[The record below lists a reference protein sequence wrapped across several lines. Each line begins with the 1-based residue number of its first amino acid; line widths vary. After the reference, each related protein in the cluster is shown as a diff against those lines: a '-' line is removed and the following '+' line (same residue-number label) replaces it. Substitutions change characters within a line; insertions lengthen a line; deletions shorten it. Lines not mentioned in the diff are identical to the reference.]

1 MATKSINELTNELRI
16 ILQSRGFNVT
26 DSNEASVLLSYEVKK
41 AINEVN
47 RCRRFNPTDDKLYD
61 VKYEDVIIPL
71 CLCSFAK
78 IGAEGQT
85 SHSENGITRN
95 YTTGGDYP
103 QDMLNGIVPLI
114 K

>member
-1 MATKSINELTNELRI
+1 MAKSINTLTNELRV
-16 ILQSRGFNVT
+16 ILKSRGMNVT
-26 DSNEASVLLSYEVKK
+26 DSNDDDILLQYEIKR
-41 AINEVN
+41 AINEIN
-47 RCRRFNPTDDKLYD
+47 RCRRFTPTDEKPYD

-71 CLCSFAK
+71 CVCSFAK

-85 SHSENGITRN
+85 SHSENGISRN

-103 QDMLNGIVPLI
+103 SDILNGIIPLI